1 MKLLTKELIKKL
13 PKLYSQE
20 NNKNPNAVI
29 KFFDPTGSWTWYV
42 IEGELQEDGDFLF
55 FGLVKGFETE
65 LGYFTLNDL
74 ETCKNGVTGLRGLP
88 IERDIHFEPTP
99 ISELE

>member
-29 KFFDPTGSWTWYV
+29 KFFDPTGSWEWYV

-74 ETCKNGVTGLRGLP
+74 LTCKEGQRGLKALP
-88 IERDIHFEPTP
+88 IERDLHFDPTP
-99 ISELE
+99 ISQLE